1 MNHRNIWAPWRLPY
15 LERLGEEIESE
26 KRDLSAGRQP
36 PSTAAS
42 HDSACFLAEYWQ
54 HPEDDAENFVIAR
67 NDIGMLLLNRYPYSN
82 GHLLVALGEGRPM
95 LRDYDPEA
103 RAELWKLVEFGCE
116 LMDFALNP
124 QGRNIGINEGR
135 AGGAGIPQ
143 HLHVHIVPRWSGDTN
158 FITVVGQVRVVPA
171 ALEAMYATYIKA
183 RTIHFDQELGQ
194 RD

>member
-15 LERLGEEIESE
+15 LERLGEEVEGE
-26 KRDLSAGRQP
+26 KRALSAGRQP
-36 PSTAAS
+36 PNSGSSSAAGS
-42 HDSACFLAEYWQ
+42 GCFLSEYWE
-54 HPEDDAENFVIAR
+54 HPENDAANLVIAR
-67 NDIGMLLLNRYPYSN
+67 NDFGMLLLNRYPYSN
-82 GHLLVALGEGRPM
+82 GHLLAALGEGRPM

-171 ALEAMYATYIKA
+171 ALEAMYATYIEAKTLHFGP
-183 RTIHFDQELGQ
+183 RTG
-194 RD
+194 